1 MPLKLTMSRAISVA
15 AVGAAVAALASQ
27 SSSRTFLARWSGVN
41 TPGGVW
47 RLLAVIFALMNF
59 KNLPF
64 VWHLRFFKAYWYQ
77 IFIQPTP
84 IPPHA
89 LFQPVI
95 TQTHAPLLE
104 IDFNMH
110 KSNSTYFADMDISR
124 THLFTSIVRNAI
136 RKVSEGGFHMPRASN
151 KQASVSAATAGLGAA
166 EGTNAPTGGNA
177 KYMIAL
183 GGVQCNFKKEIL
195 PYQKFEMWTR
205 LLSWDRKWFYL
216 VTHLVRPGVGKPA
229 SFSLQPWRKS
239 KRVQGEEVDPEKLKG
254 AVFATAIARYVIKR
268 GRLTIPPEKA
278 LFDADMVP
286 EKPDGW
292 VYAGEMEGEMNG
304 KANGDAEGVLPEKG
318 SVDWNWDVIERERRR
333 GLRFAEA
340 YSELDGLHEVW
351 DGGKDGVLG
360 EFGDLSLLNR

>member
-1 MPLKLTMSRAISVA
+1 M
-15 AVGAAVAALASQ
+15 
-27 SSSRTFLARWSGVN
+27 
-41 TPGGVW
+41 
-47 RLLAVIFALMNF
+47 
-59 KNLPF
+59 
-64 VWHLRFFKAYWYQ
+64 
-77 IFIQPTP
+77 
-84 IPPHA
+84 
-89 LFQPVI
+89 FQPVV

-124 THLFTSIVRNAI
+124 THLFTSLIRNGI
-136 RKVSEGGFHMPRASN
+136 RKVSKGGFHVPRASN
-151 KQASVSAATAGLGAA
+151 KSPAVSAATTGLGAA
-166 EGTNAPTGGNA
+166 DGTAVKAGNA

-229 SFSLQPWRKS
+229 SFSLQPWRKG
-239 KRVQGEEVDPEKLKG
+239 KRVQGEDVDPEKLKG
-254 AVFATAIARYVIKR
+254 AVFATAIARYVIKH

-286 EKPDGW
+286 EKPEGW
-292 VYAGEMEGEMNG
+292 VYRGDEEHEMNGEMNG
-304 KANGDAEGVLPEKG
+304 DIEGVLPEKG
-318 SVDWNWDVIERERRR
+318 SVDWNWDIIERERRR

-340 YSELDGLHEVW
+340 YTELDGLHDIW
-351 DGGKDGVLG
+351 DGGKKGVLG
-360 EFGDLSLLNR
+360 EFADLSLLYR

>member
-1 MPLKLTMSRAISVA
+1 
-15 AVGAAVAALASQ
+15 
-27 SSSRTFLARWSGVN
+27 
-41 TPGGVW
+41 
-47 RLLAVIFALMNF
+47 
-59 KNLPF
+59 
-64 VWHLRFFKAYWYQ
+64 
-77 IFIQPTP
+77 
-84 IPPHA
+84 
-89 LFQPVI
+89 
-95 TQTHAPLLE
+95 
-104 IDFNMH
+104 
-110 KSNSTYFADMDISR
+110 
-124 THLFTSIVRNAI
+124 
-136 RKVSEGGFHMPRASN
+136 MPRASN
-151 KQASVSAATAGLGAA
+151 KSATAAAATAGLGASD
-166 EGTNAPTGGNA
+166 GTEIKGGNA

-229 SFSLQPWRKS
+229 SFTLQPWRKT
-239 KRVQGEEVDPEKLKG
+239 KRTEDVDPEKLKG

-286 EKPDGW
+286 EKPEGW
-292 VYAGEMEGEMNG
+292 VYSGDDTADANG
-304 KANGDAEGVLPEKG
+304 HANGDAEGVLPEKG

-351 DGGKDGVLG
+351 DGGKEGVLG
-360 EFGDLSLLNR
+360 EFADISLLYR

>member
-1 MPLKLTMSRAISVA
+1 M
-15 AVGAAVAALASQ
+15 ALASQ
-27 SSSRTFLARWSGVN
+27 PSRSFLAKWSGVGA
-41 TPGGVW
+41 PGGVW
-47 RLLAVIFALMNF
+47 RVLAILFALMNF

-64 VWHLRFFKAYWYQ
+64 VWHFRFFKAYWYQ
-77 IFIQPTP
+77 IFVQPTP
-84 IPPHA
+84 IPPYA
-89 LFQPVI
+89 LFLPVV

-136 RKVSEGGFHMPRASN
+136 RKVSSSGFHMPRASN
-151 KQASVSAATAGLGAA
+151 KSASTTPSAVTAGLGASD
-166 EGTNAPTGGNA
+166 GTAPKVTGGGDA

-205 LLSWDRKWFYL
+205 LLTWDRKWFYL
-216 VTHLVRPGVGKPA
+216 VTHLVRPGVGKPT
-229 SFSLQPWRKS
+229 SYSLQPWRKS
-239 KRVQGEEVDPEKLKG
+239 KRVEGQDVDPEKLKG

-286 EKPDGW
+286 EKPEGW
-292 VYAGEMEGEMNG
+292 VYKGDDGAEMNG
-304 KANGDAEGVLPEKG
+304 TANGAVNGDLEGALPEKG
-318 SVDWNWDVIERERRR
+318 SVEWNWDVIERERRR

-340 YSELDGLHEVW
+340 YAELDGLHEVW
-351 DGGKDGVLG
+351 DGGKEGVLG
-360 EFGDLSLLNR
+360 QFPDVSFLYR

>member
-1 MPLKLTMSRAISVA
+1 
-15 AVGAAVAALASQ
+15 
-27 SSSRTFLARWSGVN
+27 
-41 TPGGVW
+41 
-47 RLLAVIFALMNF
+47 
-59 KNLPF
+59 
-64 VWHLRFFKAYWYQ
+64 
-77 IFIQPTP
+77 
-84 IPPHA
+84 
-89 LFQPVI
+89 
-95 TQTHAPLLE
+95 
-104 IDFNMH
+104 
-110 KSNSTYFADMDISR
+110 
-124 THLFTSIVRNAI
+124 
-136 RKVSEGGFHMPRASN
+136 MPRASN
-151 KQASVSAATAGLGAA
+151 KSATSASVTAGLGAT
-166 EGTNAPTGGNA
+166 EGTEAPTGGNA

-239 KRVQGEEVDPEKLKG
+239 KRAEGEDVDPEKLKG

-286 EKPDGW
+286 EKPEGW
-292 VYAGEMEGEMNG
+292 VYKGDEEMDMNG
-304 KANGDAEGVLPEKG
+304 KMNGDVEGVLPEKG

-340 YSELDGLHEVW
+340 YAELDGLHEVW
-351 DGGKDGVLG
+351 DGGKEGVLG
-360 EFGDLSLLNR
+360 EFADLSLLSR